1 MMVLCCGK
9 RSNFIVAFELSLNK
23 VLGDSIGINYE
34 DKRFIPEEAAEVLRR
49 LRRFL
54 F

>member
-9 RSNFIVAFELSLNK
+9 RSNFIVAFEVSLNK

>member
-9 RSNFIVAFELSLNK
+9 RSNFIVAFEMSLNK

>member
-49 LRRFL
+49 LRRFV

>member
-9 RSNFIVAFELSLNK
+9 GSDFIVVFEVSLDK
-23 VLGDSIGINYE
+23 VFGDSIGINYE

-49 LRRFL
+49 LRRLL